1 MVGEYELVKR
11 SMLYCLHFR
20 ALVLYYYYF
29 LCLKKFLKYS
39 VHSAVLCKLDAQYF
53 GDHTGQ
59 YQHLPS
65 LGKYTRGKLLGY
77 IFGLFSTNI

>member
-59 YQHLPS
+59 YQAILIRQIH
-65 LGKYTRGKLLGY
+65 
-77 IFGLFSTNI
+77 